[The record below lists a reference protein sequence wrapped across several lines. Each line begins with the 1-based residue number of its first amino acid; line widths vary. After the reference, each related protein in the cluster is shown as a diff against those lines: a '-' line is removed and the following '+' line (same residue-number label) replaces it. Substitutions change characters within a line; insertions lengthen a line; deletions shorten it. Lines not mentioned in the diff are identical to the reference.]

1 MDREM
6 TLKNLAE
13 AEDHAVLGERH
24 LSQQRALV
32 ERLTRNGNE
41 AGEAGALLATLQD
54 TQLLHIQHRD
64 RLIKELSDSSQT

>member
-41 AGEAGALLATLQD
+41 AA
-54 TQLLHIQHRD
+54 
-64 RLIKELSDSSQT
+64 RLGRCSRRCKIRSFSISNIGIA